1 MAGVGRLQK
10 LAAKV
15 RADAENAKG
24 SGEPR
29 GEALNNFI
37 GNLMSA
43 YAETTGRPVGISSH
57 PDRQDPYGPTL
68 RFVRACLTAVS
79 ENFEE
84 KYPDVFQM
92 IRNLT
97 DGGLADRIKILK
109 DRRIA

>member
-15 RADAENAKG
+15 REDAENAKG

-43 YAETTGRPVGISSH
+43 YTETTGRPIGIRRR
-57 PDRQDPYGPTL
+57 PPYGPTL

-79 ENFEE
+79 EN
-84 KYPDVFQM
+84 YPDVVQTV
-92 IRNLT
+92 RNLT
-97 DGGLADRIKILK
+97 DGGLAERIRNLK
-109 DRRIA
+109 DQRTT